1 MCMELSTNIMF
12 FLKVCLMK
20 TAIFFVVVKK
30 SVVTYPLSVV
40 FFIIFAKIFFMIQFL
55 SLLFYFTFPSLII
68 YLCRKS
74 SIMNK
79 IGEILLLYIVGILIS
94 NLVVFPLGLGDSL
107 KGIQDALTSVT
118 ILLAFPMILF
128 GCDFKNWK
136 LKKAIIALCVGLV
149 SVVVVDIIGFYI
161 FNDNQTGFEKI
172 AGLLVGVYTGGTP
185 NLASL
190 KIALDVN
197 AETYIFVH
205 TFDMIISFF
214 YLVFLMS
221 FGIKVF
227 RLFLSRRVAE
237 SQSRKEGSEHCRDV
251 TPVASE
257 NNDVTS
263 VASAY
268 SGIFTKKHFSK
279 TLGALGLAILII
291 IGIGMGVSLL
301 ISGKVDNML
310 VLILTMTTLSIA
322 ASFLPFVRKMEKS
335 YDAGMYLVL
344 IFSLV
349 VASMVDITAID
360 YRAGANIIAYIAFVI
375 FCSLV
380 LSIIL
385 SKIFKVDS
393 DTMVITSVALINS
406 PLFVPMIAESMKNKK
421 VIITG
426 ITVGVIGYAVG
437 NYLGIIV
444 AQLLR

>member
-1 MCMELSTNIMF
+1 ML
-12 FLKVCLMK
+12 
-20 TAIFFVVVKK
+20 
-30 SVVTYPLSVV
+30 
-40 FFIIFAKIFFMIQFL
+40 QFL
-55 SLLFYFTFPSLII
+55 SLLFYFTFPALII
-68 YLCRKS
+68 FLCRKS
-74 SIMNK
+74 SFLNK
-79 IGEILLLYIVGILIS
+79 IGEILLLYIVGILVS
-94 NLVVFPLGLGDSL
+94 NLIVFPLGLGEKL
-107 KGIQDALTSVT
+107 HGIQDSLTSVM

-136 LKKAIIALCVGLV
+136 LKKAIVALCIGLV

-161 FNDNQTGFEKI
+161 FNDNQSGFEKI

-190 KIALDVN
+190 KIALDVD
-197 AETYIFVH
+197 AETYILVH
-205 TFDMIISFF
+205 TFDMIISFI

-221 FGIKVF
+221 FGIRIF
-227 RLFLSRRVAE
+227 RFFLSRRVE
-237 SQSRKEGSEHCRDV
+237 THQLHNENEQYVIDTSKNDNSQQPETNS
-251 TPVASE
+251 
-257 NNDVTS
+257 
-263 VASAY
+263 Y
-268 SGIFTKKHFSK
+268 SGIFTKKHFPK
-279 TLGALGLAILII
+279 TLGALGLAILIV
-291 IGIGMGVSLL
+291 GIGMGVSVLV
-301 ISGKVDNML
+301 SGKVDNML

-349 VASMVDITAID
+349 VASMVDVTAID

-375 FCSLV
+375 FCSLL
-380 LSIIL
+380 LSILL
-385 SKIFKVDS
+385 SKMFKVDA

-426 ITVGVIGYAVG
+426 ITIGVIGYAVG

-444 AQLLR
+444 MQMLK

>member
-1 MCMELSTNIMF
+1 ML
-12 FLKVCLMK
+12 
-20 TAIFFVVVKK
+20 
-30 SVVTYPLSVV
+30 
-40 FFIIFAKIFFMIQFL
+40 QFL
-55 SLLFYFTFPSLII
+55 SLLFYFTFPALII
-68 YLCRKS
+68 FLCRKFS
-74 SIMNK
+74 FLNK
-79 IGEILLLYIVGILIS
+79 IGEILILYIIGILVS
-94 NLVVFPLGLGDSL
+94 NLIVFPLGLGE
-107 KGIQDALTSVT
+107 KIHNIQDTLTSVM

-136 LKKAIIALCVGLV
+136 LKKAILALCIGLV
-149 SVVVVDIIGFYI
+149 SVVVVDIVGFYI

-190 KIALDVN
+190 KIALDVD

-205 TFDMIISFF
+205 TFDMIISFI

-221 FGIKVF
+221 FGIKIF
-227 RLFLSRRVAE
+227 RLFLSRHIETHQLHNENEQFVIDTSKNDSNQHSEE
-237 SQSRKEGSEHCRDV
+237 SCS
-251 TPVASE
+251 
-257 NNDVTS
+257 
-263 VASAY
+263 Y

-279 TLGALGLAILII
+279 TLGALGLAILIV
-291 IGIGMGVSLL
+291 GIGMGVSMLV
-301 ISGKVDNML
+301 SGKIDNML

-349 VASMVDITAID
+349 VASMVDVTAID
-360 YRAGANIIAYIAFVI
+360 YRAGANIVAYIAFVI
-375 FCSLV
+375 FCSLL
-380 LSIIL
+380 LSILL

-393 DTMVITSVALINS
+393 DTMVITSVTLINS
-406 PLFVPMIAESMKNKK
+406 PLFVPMIAEIMKNKK

-426 ITVGVIGYAVG
+426 ITIGVIGYAVG

-444 AQLLR
+444 TQILK

>member
-1 MCMELSTNIMF
+1 MFMELSTNIMF
-12 FLKVCLMK
+12 FLKVCLVK

-30 SVVTYPLSVV
+30 TYCLVVLWSCSL
-40 FFIIFAKIFFMIQFL
+40 FLLFSQKIFFMIQIL
-55 SLLFYFTFPSLII
+55 SLLFYFTFPCLII

-79 IGEILLLYIVGILIS
+79 IGEILLLYIVGILLS

-136 LKKAIIALCVGLV
+136 LKKAIIALCIGLV
-149 SVVVVDIIGFYI
+149 SVVVVDVIGFYI

-221 FGIKVF
+221 VGIKVF
-227 RLFLSRRVAE
+227 RFFLSHKVTK
-237 SQSRKEGSEHCRDV
+237 SQSCQDSSEQCRDV
-251 TPVASE
+251 TPE
-257 NNDVTS
+257 
-263 VASAY
+263 ASAY

-291 IGIGMGVSLL
+291 GVGMGISLL

-375 FCSLV
+375 FSSLI
-380 LSIIL
+380 LSIML

-444 AQLLR
+444 TQLLRLL

>member
-1 MCMELSTNIMF
+1 
-12 FLKVCLMK
+12 
-20 TAIFFVVVKK
+20 
-30 SVVTYPLSVV
+30 
-40 FFIIFAKIFFMIQFL
+40 MIQFL
-55 SLLFYFTFPSLII
+55 SLLFYFTFPCLII

-94 NLVVFPLGLGDSL
+94 NLVIFPLGLGDSL

-136 LKKAIIALCVGLV
+136 LKKAIIALCIGLV
-149 SVVVVDIIGFYI
+149 SVVAVDIIGFYL
-161 FNDNQTGFEKI
+161 FNDNQTGFEKV

-190 KIALDVN
+190 KIALNVD

-205 TFDMIISFF
+205 TFDMIISFI

-227 RLFLSRRVAE
+227 RFFLSHKVTK
-237 SQSRKEGSEHCRDV
+237 SPSCQDGSEFEV
-251 TPVASE
+251 QSSE
-257 NNDVTS
+257 LS
-263 VASAY
+263 Y
-268 SGIFTKKHFSK
+268 SGIFTKKHFIK

-291 IGIGMGVSLL
+291 GVGMGISLF
-301 ISGKVDNML
+301 ISGKVDDML

-375 FCSLV
+375 FCSLI

-426 ITVGVIGYAVG
+426 ITVGVIGYAIG

>member
-1 MCMELSTNIMF
+1 
-12 FLKVCLMK
+12 
-20 TAIFFVVVKK
+20 
-30 SVVTYPLSVV
+30 
-40 FFIIFAKIFFMIQFL
+40 MIQIL
-55 SLLFYFTFPSLII
+55 SLLFYFTFPCLII

-74 SIMNK
+74 AVMNK
-79 IGEILLLYIVGILIS
+79 IGEILLLYIVGILLS
-94 NLVVFPLGLGDSL
+94 NLVIFPLGLGDSL
-107 KGIQDALTSVT
+107 KGVQDALTSVT

-136 LKKAIIALCVGLV
+136 LKKAIIALCIGLV
-149 SVVVVDIIGFYI
+149 SVVTVDIIGFYI

-190 KIALDVN
+190 KIALNVD

-205 TFDMIISFF
+205 TFDMIISFV
-214 YLVFLMS
+214 YLVLLMS

-237 SQSRKEGSEHCRDV
+237 SLGYQDGSEFKV
-251 TPVASE
+251 QSSE
-257 NNDVTS
+257 LS
-263 VASAY
+263 Y

-279 TLGALGLAILII
+279 TLGALGLAVLII
-291 IGIGMGVSLL
+291 GVGMGVSLL
-301 ISGKVDNML
+301 ISGKVDDML

-380 LSIIL
+380 LSIVL
-385 SKIFKVDS
+385 AKIFKVDS

-444 AQLLR
+444 SQLLK

>member
-1 MCMELSTNIMF
+1 ML
-12 FLKVCLMK
+12 
-20 TAIFFVVVKK
+20 
-30 SVVTYPLSVV
+30 
-40 FFIIFAKIFFMIQFL
+40 QFL
-55 SLLFYFTFPSLII
+55 SLLFYFTFPALII
-68 YLCRKS
+68 FLCRKFS
-74 SIMNK
+74 FLNK
-79 IGEILLLYIVGILIS
+79 IGEILILYIIGILVS
-94 NLVVFPLGLGDSL
+94 NLIVFPLGFGEKLHE
-107 KGIQDALTSVT
+107 IQDTLTSVM

-136 LKKAIIALCVGLV
+136 LKKAILALCIGLV
-149 SVVVVDIIGFYI
+149 SVVVVDIVGFYI

-190 KIALDVN
+190 KIALDVD

-205 TFDMIISFF
+205 TFDMIISLI

-221 FGIKVF
+221 FGIKIF
-227 RLFLSRRVAE
+227 RLFLSRHIETHQLHNENEQFVIDTSKNDSNQHSEE
-237 SQSRKEGSEHCRDV
+237 SCS
-251 TPVASE
+251 
-257 NNDVTS
+257 
-263 VASAY
+263 Y

-279 TLGALGLAILII
+279 TLGALGLAILIV
-291 IGIGMGVSLL
+291 GIGMGVSMLV
-301 ISGKVDNML
+301 SGKIDNML

-349 VASMVDITAID
+349 VASMVDVTAID
-360 YRAGANIIAYIAFVI
+360 YRAGANIVAYIAFVI
-375 FCSLV
+375 FCSLL
-380 LSIIL
+380 LSILL

-393 DTMVITSVALINS
+393 DTMVITSVTLINS

-426 ITVGVIGYAVG
+426 ITIGVIGYAVG

-444 AQLLR
+444 TQILK

>member
-1 MCMELSTNIMF
+1 
-12 FLKVCLMK
+12 
-20 TAIFFVVVKK
+20 
-30 SVVTYPLSVV
+30 
-40 FFIIFAKIFFMIQFL
+40 MIQIL
-55 SLLFYFTFPSLII
+55 SLLFYFTFPCLII

-79 IGEILLLYIVGILIS
+79 IGEILLLYIVGILLS

-136 LKKAIIALCVGLV
+136 LKKAIIALCIGLV
-149 SVVVVDIIGFYI
+149 SVVVVDVLGFYI

-221 FGIKVF
+221 VGIKVF
-227 RLFLSRRVAE
+227 RFFLSHKVTK
-237 SQSRKEGSEHCRDV
+237 SQSCQDSSEQSRDV
-251 TPVASE
+251 TPVASK
-257 NNDVTS
+257 NNDVTPE
-263 VASAY
+263 ASAY
-268 SGIFTKKHFSK
+268 SGIFTKKHFPK

-291 IGIGMGVSLL
+291 GVGMGISLL

-375 FCSLV
+375 FCSLI
-380 LSIIL
+380 LSIML

-444 AQLLR
+444 TQLLRLL

>member
-1 MCMELSTNIMF
+1 
-12 FLKVCLMK
+12 
-20 TAIFFVVVKK
+20 
-30 SVVTYPLSVV
+30 
-40 FFIIFAKIFFMIQFL
+40 MIQIL
-55 SLLFYFTFPSLII
+55 SLLFYFVVPCLVIL
-68 YLCRKS
+68 LCRKYS
-74 SIMNK
+74 VMNK
-79 IGEILLLYIVGILIS
+79 IGEILTLYIIGIIVS
-94 NLVVFPLGLGDSL
+94 NVFVFPLGFGDSL
-107 KGIQDALTSVT
+107 KGIQDTLTSVM

-136 LKKAIIALCVGLV
+136 LKNAITALCIGLV
-149 SVVVVDIIGFYI
+149 SVLVVDVIGYYI
-161 FNDNQTGFEKI
+161 FNDEQTGFEKI

-190 KIALDVN
+190 KIALDVD

-205 TFDMIISFF
+205 TFDMIISFV

-227 RLFLSRRVAE
+227 RLFLRQQDNKTTRQQDSKTTRQQDNKTT
-237 SQSRKEGSEHCRDV
+237 SQSL
-251 TPVASE
+251 
-257 NNDVTS
+257 
-263 VASAY
+263 AY
-268 SGIFTKKHFSK
+268 SGIFSKKHFSK
-279 TLGALGLAILII
+279 TLGAFGLAILIV
-291 IGIGMGVSLL
+291 GVGMGVSFL

-349 VASMVDITAID
+349 VATMVDITAID
-360 YRAGANIIAYIAFVI
+360 YKAGINIIMYIAFVI
-375 FCSLV
+375 FCSL
-380 LSIIL
+380 IL
-385 SKIFKVDS
+385 SVILAKIFKVDS

-426 ITVGVIGYAVG
+426 IAVGVIGYAVG

-444 AQLLR
+444 TQVLNAL

>member
-1 MCMELSTNIMF
+1 
-12 FLKVCLMK
+12 
-20 TAIFFVVVKK
+20 
-30 SVVTYPLSVV
+30 
-40 FFIIFAKIFFMIQFL
+40 MIQIL
-55 SLLFYFTFPSLII
+55 SLLFYFVVPYLVIL
-68 YLCRKS
+68 LCRRYS
-74 SIMNK
+74 VMNK
-79 IGEILLLYIVGILIS
+79 IGEILTLYIIGIIVS
-94 NLVVFPLGLGDSL
+94 NVFVFPLGFGDSL
-107 KGIQDALTSVT
+107 KGIQDGLTSVM

-136 LKKAIIALCVGLV
+136 LKNAITALCIGLV
-149 SVVVVDIIGFYI
+149 SVLVVDVIGYYI
-161 FNDNQTGFEKI
+161 FNDEQTGFEKI

-190 KIALDVN
+190 KIALDVD

-205 TFDMIISFF
+205 TFDMIISFV

-227 RLFLSRRVAE
+227 RLFLRQQE
-237 SQSRKEGSEHCRDV
+237 DGSEFKV
-251 TPVASE
+251 QSSE
-257 NNDVTS
+257 FKVQSSDQS
-263 VASAY
+263 Y
-268 SGIFTKKHFSK
+268 SGIFSKKHFSK
-279 TLGALGLAILII
+279 TLGALGLAILIV
-291 IGIGMGVSLL
+291 GVGMGVSFL
-301 ISGKVDNML
+301 ISGKIDNML

-349 VASMVDITAID
+349 VATMVDITAID
-360 YRAGANIIAYIAFVI
+360 YKAGINIIMYIAFVI
-375 FCSLV
+375 FCSL
-380 LSIIL
+380 IL
-385 SKIFKVDS
+385 SMVLAKIFKVDS

-444 AQLLR
+444 TQVLNAL

>member
-1 MCMELSTNIMF
+1 ML
-12 FLKVCLMK
+12 
-20 TAIFFVVVKK
+20 
-30 SVVTYPLSVV
+30 
-40 FFIIFAKIFFMIQFL
+40 QFL
-55 SLLFYFTFPSLII
+55 SLLFYFTFPALII
-68 YLCRKS
+68 FLCRKFS
-74 SIMNK
+74 FLNK
-79 IGEILLLYIVGILIS
+79 IGEILILYIIGILVS
-94 NLVVFPLGLGDSL
+94 NLIVFPLGFGEKLHE
-107 KGIQDALTSVT
+107 IQDTLTSVM

-136 LKKAIIALCVGLV
+136 LKKAILALCIGLV
-149 SVVVVDIIGFYI
+149 SVVVVDIVGFYI

-190 KIALDVN
+190 KIALDVD

-205 TFDMIISFF
+205 TFDMIISFI

-221 FGIKVF
+221 FGIKIF
-227 RLFLSRRVAE
+227 RLFLSRHIETHQLHNENEQFVIDTSKNDSNQHSEE
-237 SQSRKEGSEHCRDV
+237 SCS
-251 TPVASE
+251 
-257 NNDVTS
+257 
-263 VASAY
+263 Y

-279 TLGALGLAILII
+279 TLGALGLAILIV
-291 IGIGMGVSLL
+291 GIGMGVSMLV
-301 ISGKVDNML
+301 SGKIDNML

-349 VASMVDITAID
+349 VASMVDVTAID
-360 YRAGANIIAYIAFVI
+360 YRAGANIVAYIAFVI
-375 FCSLV
+375 FCSLL
-380 LSIIL
+380 LSILL

-393 DTMVITSVALINS
+393 DTMVITSVTLINS

-426 ITVGVIGYAVG
+426 ITIGVIGYAVG

-444 AQLLR
+444 TQILK

>member
-1 MCMELSTNIMF
+1 
-12 FLKVCLMK
+12 
-20 TAIFFVVVKK
+20 
-30 SVVTYPLSVV
+30 
-40 FFIIFAKIFFMIQFL
+40 MIQIL
-55 SLLFYFTFPSLII
+55 SLLFYFVTPYLVIL
-68 YLCRKS
+68 LCRRYS
-74 SIMNK
+74 VMNK
-79 IGEILLLYIVGILIS
+79 IGEILTLYIIGIIVS
-94 NLVVFPLGLGDSL
+94 NVFVFPLGFGDSL
-107 KGIQDALTSVT
+107 KGIQDGLTSVM

-136 LKKAIIALCVGLV
+136 LKNAITALCIGLV
-149 SVVVVDIIGFYI
+149 SVLVVDVIGYYI
-161 FNDNQTGFEKI
+161 FNDEQTGFEKI

-190 KIALDVN
+190 KIALDVD

-205 TFDMIISFF
+205 TFDMIISFV

-227 RLFLSRRVAE
+227 RLFLRQQDNKTTRQQDSKTVRQQDNKTT
-237 SQSRKEGSEHCRDV
+237 SQSL
-251 TPVASE
+251 
-257 NNDVTS
+257 
-263 VASAY
+263 AY
-268 SGIFTKKHFSK
+268 SDIFTKRHFPK
-279 TLGALGLAILII
+279 TLGAFGLAILIV
-291 IGIGMGVSLL
+291 GVGMGVSFL
-301 ISGKVDNML
+301 ISGKIDNML

-349 VASMVDITAID
+349 VATMVDITAID
-360 YRAGANIIAYIAFVI
+360 YKSGINIIMYIAFVI
-375 FCSLV
+375 FCSL
-380 LSIIL
+380 IL
-385 SKIFKVDS
+385 SMVLAKIFKIDS

-444 AQLLR
+444 TQVLNAL

>member
-1 MCMELSTNIMF
+1 
-12 FLKVCLMK
+12 
-20 TAIFFVVVKK
+20 
-30 SVVTYPLSVV
+30 
-40 FFIIFAKIFFMIQFL
+40 MIQIL

-74 SIMNK
+74 SLMNK
-79 IGEILLLYIVGILIS
+79 IGEILLLYIVGILVS

-107 KGIQDALTSVT
+107 KGVQDALTSVT

-136 LKKAIIALCVGLV
+136 LKKAIIALCIGLV
-149 SVVVVDIIGFYI
+149 SVVTVDIIGFYI

-190 KIALDVN
+190 KIALNVD

-205 TFDMIISFF
+205 TFDMIISFV
-214 YLVFLMS
+214 YLVLLMS

-237 SQSRKEGSEHCRDV
+237 SLGYQDGSEFKV
-251 TPVASE
+251 QSSE
-257 NNDVTS
+257 LS
-263 VASAY
+263 Y

-279 TLGALGLAILII
+279 TLGALGLAVLII
-291 IGIGMGVSLL
+291 GVGMGVSLL
-301 ISGKVDNML
+301 ISGKVDDML

-380 LSIIL
+380 LSIVL
-385 SKIFKVDS
+385 AKIFKVDS

-444 AQLLR
+444 SQLLK

>member
-1 MCMELSTNIMF
+1 
-12 FLKVCLMK
+12 
-20 TAIFFVVVKK
+20 
-30 SVVTYPLSVV
+30 
-40 FFIIFAKIFFMIQFL
+40 MIQIL
-55 SLLFYFTFPSLII
+55 SLLFYFTFPCLII

-79 IGEILLLYIVGILIS
+79 IGEILLLYIVGILLS
-94 NLVVFPLGLGDSL
+94 NLVVFPFGLGDSL

-136 LKKAIIALCVGLV
+136 LKKAIIALCIGLI
-149 SVVVVDIIGFYI
+149 SVVVVDVIGFYI

-221 FGIKVF
+221 VGIKVF
-227 RLFLSRRVAE
+227 RFFLSHKVTK
-237 SQSRKEGSEHCRDV
+237 SQSCQDSSEQCRDV
-251 TPVASE
+251 TPE
-257 NNDVTS
+257 
-263 VASAY
+263 ASAY
-268 SGIFTKKHFSK
+268 SGIFTKKHFTK

-291 IGIGMGVSLL
+291 GVGMGISLL

-375 FCSLV
+375 FCSLI
-380 LSIIL
+380 LSIML

-444 AQLLR
+444 TQLLRLL

>member
-1 MCMELSTNIMF
+1 
-12 FLKVCLMK
+12 
-20 TAIFFVVVKK
+20 
-30 SVVTYPLSVV
+30 
-40 FFIIFAKIFFMIQFL
+40 MIQIL

-68 YLCRKS
+68 FLCRKS
-74 SIMNK
+74 SVMNK

-94 NLVVFPLGLGDSL
+94 NLIIFPLGLGEQL
-107 KGIQDALTSVT
+107 QGIQDSLTSVM

-136 LKKAIIALCVGLV
+136 LKKAIVALCIGLV
-149 SVVVVDIIGFYI
+149 SVVVIDVIGFYI

-190 KIALDVN
+190 KIALNVD

-205 TFDMIISFF
+205 TFDMIISFV

-227 RLFLSRRVAE
+227 RLFLRQQDTKTPRHQEE
-237 SQSRKEGSEHCRDV
+237 SSVSGKSQQLSNSA
-251 TPVASE
+251 TQQLE
-257 NNDVTS
+257 NS
-263 VASAY
+263 Y
-268 SGIFTKKHFSK
+268 SGIFTQKHFPK
-279 TLGALGLAILII
+279 TLGALGLAVLIV
-291 IGIGMGVSLL
+291 GIGMGVSVI

-310 VLILTMTTLSIA
+310 ILILTMTTLSIA

-335 YDAGMYLVL
+335 YDAGMYMVL

-349 VASMVDITAID
+349 VATMVDVTAID

-375 FCSLV
+375 FCSLI

-385 SKIFKVDS
+385 SKIFKIDS

-426 ITVGVIGYAVG
+426 IAVGVIGYAVG

-444 AQLLR
+444 AQLLK

>member
-1 MCMELSTNIMF
+1 MF
-12 FLKVCLMK
+12 S
-20 TAIFFVVVKK
+20 FFYYFRKK
-30 SVVTYPLSVV
+30 KY
-40 FFIIFAKIFFMIQFL
+40 FFMIQIL

-74 SIMNK
+74 AVMNK
-79 IGEILLLYIVGILIS
+79 IGEILLLYIVGILVS
-94 NLVVFPLGLGDSL
+94 NLVIFPLGLGDSL
-107 KGIQDALTSVT
+107 KGVQDALTSVT

-136 LKKAIIALCVGLV
+136 LKKAIVALCIGLV
-149 SVVVVDIIGFYI
+149 SVVAVDVIGFYI

-190 KIALDVN
+190 KIALNVD

-205 TFDMIISFF
+205 TFDMIISFV

-227 RLFLSRRVAE
+227 RLFLSHRVTE
-237 SQSRKEGSEHCRDV
+237 SPSHQDGSEFNV
-251 TPVASE
+251 QGSE
-257 NNDVTS
+257 LS
-263 VASAY
+263 Y
-268 SGIFTKKHFSK
+268 SGIFTKKHFPK
-279 TLGALGLAILII
+279 TLGALGLAILI

-301 ISGKVDNML
+301 ISGKVDDML

-375 FCSLV
+375 FGSLV

-444 AQLLR
+444 SQLLK

>member
-1 MCMELSTNIMF
+1 
-12 FLKVCLMK
+12 
-20 TAIFFVVVKK
+20 
-30 SVVTYPLSVV
+30 
-40 FFIIFAKIFFMIQFL
+40 
-55 SLLFYFTFPSLII
+55 
-68 YLCRKS
+68 
-74 SIMNK
+74 MNK

-94 NLVVFPLGLGDSL
+94 NLVIFPLGLGDSL

-136 LKKAIIALCVGLV
+136 LKKAIIALCIGLV
-149 SVVVVDIIGFYI
+149 SVVAVDIIGFYL
-161 FNDNQTGFEKI
+161 FNDNQTGFEKV

-190 KIALDVN
+190 KIALNVD

-205 TFDMIISFF
+205 TFDMIISFI

-227 RLFLSRRVAE
+227 RFFLSHKVTK
-237 SQSRKEGSEHCRDV
+237 SQSCQDGSEFEV
-251 TPVASE
+251 QSSE
-257 NNDVTS
+257 LS
-263 VASAY
+263 Y
-268 SGIFTKKHFSK
+268 SGIFTKKHFIK
-279 TLGALGLAILII
+279 TLGALGLAILIV
-291 IGIGMGVSLL
+291 GIGMGVSLF
-301 ISGKVDNML
+301 ISGKVDDML

-375 FCSLV
+375 FCSLI

-426 ITVGVIGYAVG
+426 ITVGVIGYAIG

>member
-1 MCMELSTNIMF
+1 
-12 FLKVCLMK
+12 
-20 TAIFFVVVKK
+20 
-30 SVVTYPLSVV
+30 
-40 FFIIFAKIFFMIQFL
+40 MIQFL
-55 SLLFYFTFPSLII
+55 SLLFYFTFPCLII

-94 NLVVFPLGLGDSL
+94 NLVIFPLGLGDSL

-136 LKKAIIALCVGLV
+136 LKKAIIALCIGLV
-149 SVVVVDIIGFYI
+149 SVVAVDIIGFYL
-161 FNDNQTGFEKI
+161 FNDNQTGFEKV

-190 KIALDVN
+190 KIALNVD

-205 TFDMIISFF
+205 TFDMIISFI

-227 RLFLSRRVAE
+227 RFFLSHKVTK
-237 SQSRKEGSEHCRDV
+237 SQSCQDGSEFEV
-251 TPVASE
+251 QSSE
-257 NNDVTS
+257 LS
-263 VASAY
+263 Y
-268 SGIFTKKHFSK
+268 SGIFTKKHFIK
-279 TLGALGLAILII
+279 TLGALGLAILIV
-291 IGIGMGVSLL
+291 GIGMGVSLF
-301 ISGKVDNML
+301 ISGKVDDML

-375 FCSLV
+375 FCSLI

-426 ITVGVIGYAVG
+426 ITVGVIGYAIG

>member
-1 MCMELSTNIMF
+1 
-12 FLKVCLMK
+12 
-20 TAIFFVVVKK
+20 
-30 SVVTYPLSVV
+30 
-40 FFIIFAKIFFMIQFL
+40 MIQIL
-55 SLLFYFTFPSLII
+55 SLLFYFVVPYLVIL
-68 YLCRKS
+68 LCRRYS
-74 SIMNK
+74 VMNK
-79 IGEILLLYIVGILIS
+79 IGEILTLYIIGIIVS
-94 NLVVFPLGLGDSL
+94 NVFVFPLGFGDSL
-107 KGIQDALTSVT
+107 KGIQDGLTSVM

-136 LKKAIIALCVGLV
+136 LKNAITALCIGLV
-149 SVVVVDIIGFYI
+149 SVLVVDVIGYYI
-161 FNDNQTGFEKI
+161 FNDEQTGFEKI

-190 KIALDVN
+190 KIALDVD

-205 TFDMIISFF
+205 TFDMIISFV

-227 RLFLSRRVAE
+227 RLFLRQQDNKTTRQQDSKTTRQQDNKTT
-237 SQSRKEGSEHCRDV
+237 SQSL
-251 TPVASE
+251 
-257 NNDVTS
+257 
-263 VASAY
+263 AY
-268 SGIFTKKHFSK
+268 SDIFTKKHFPK
-279 TLGALGLAILII
+279 TLGAFGLSILIV
-291 IGIGMGVSLL
+291 GVGMGVSFL
-301 ISGKVDNML
+301 ISGKIDNML

-349 VASMVDITAID
+349 VATMVDITAID
-360 YRAGANIIAYIAFVI
+360 YKAGINIIMYIAFVI
-375 FCSLV
+375 FCSL
-380 LSIIL
+380 IL
-385 SKIFKVDS
+385 SMVLAKIFKVDS

-444 AQLLR
+444 TQVLNAL

>member
-1 MCMELSTNIMF
+1 
-12 FLKVCLMK
+12 
-20 TAIFFVVVKK
+20 
-30 SVVTYPLSVV
+30 
-40 FFIIFAKIFFMIQFL
+40 MIQIL
-55 SLLFYFTFPSLII
+55 SLLFYFVVPYLVIM
-68 YLCRKS
+68 LCRRYS
-74 SIMNK
+74 VMNK
-79 IGEILLLYIVGILIS
+79 IGEILTLYIIGIIVS
-94 NLVVFPLGLGDSL
+94 NVFVFPLGFGDSL
-107 KGIQDALTSVT
+107 KGIQDGLTSVM

-136 LKKAIIALCVGLV
+136 LKNAITALCIGLV
-149 SVVVVDIIGFYI
+149 SVLVVDVIGYYI
-161 FNDNQTGFEKI
+161 FNDEQTGFEKI

-190 KIALDVN
+190 KIALDVD

-205 TFDMIISFF
+205 TFDMIISFV

-227 RLFLSRRVAE
+227 RLFLRQQDNKTTRPRDSKTTRQQDNKTT
-237 SQSRKEGSEHCRDV
+237 SQSL
-251 TPVASE
+251 
-257 NNDVTS
+257 
-263 VASAY
+263 AY
-268 SGIFTKKHFSK
+268 SDIFTKKHFSK
-279 TLGALGLAILII
+279 TLGALGLAILIV
-291 IGIGMGVSLL
+291 GVGMGVSFL
-301 ISGKVDNML
+301 ISGKIDNML

-349 VASMVDITAID
+349 VATMVDITAID
-360 YRAGANIIAYIAFVI
+360 YKAGINIIMYIAFVI
-375 FCSLV
+375 FCSL
-380 LSIIL
+380 IL
-385 SKIFKVDS
+385 SMVLAKIFKVDS

-444 AQLLR
+444 TQVLNAL

>member
-1 MCMELSTNIMF
+1 
-12 FLKVCLMK
+12 
-20 TAIFFVVVKK
+20 
-30 SVVTYPLSVV
+30 
-40 FFIIFAKIFFMIQFL
+40 MIQIL
-55 SLLFYFTFPSLII
+55 SLLFYFVVPYLVIL
-68 YLCRKS
+68 LCRRYS
-74 SIMNK
+74 VMNK
-79 IGEILLLYIVGILIS
+79 IGEILTLYIIGIIVS
-94 NLVVFPLGLGDSL
+94 NVFVFPLGFGDSL
-107 KGIQDALTSVT
+107 KGIQDGLTSVM

-136 LKKAIIALCVGLV
+136 LKNAITALCIGLV
-149 SVVVVDIIGFYI
+149 SVLVVDVIGYYI
-161 FNDNQTGFEKI
+161 FNDEQTGFEKI

-190 KIALDVN
+190 KIALDVD

-205 TFDMIISFF
+205 TFDMIISFV

-227 RLFLSRRVAE
+227 RLFLRQQDNKTTRPRDSKTTRQQDNKTT
-237 SQSRKEGSEHCRDV
+237 SQSL
-251 TPVASE
+251 
-257 NNDVTS
+257 
-263 VASAY
+263 AY
-268 SGIFTKKHFSK
+268 SDIFTKRHFSK
-279 TLGALGLAILII
+279 TLGALGLAILIV
-291 IGIGMGVSLL
+291 GVGMGVSFL
-301 ISGKVDNML
+301 ISGKIDNML

-349 VASMVDITAID
+349 VATMVDITAID
-360 YRAGANIIAYIAFVI
+360 YKAGINIIMYIAFVI
-375 FCSLV
+375 FCSL
-380 LSIIL
+380 IL
-385 SKIFKVDS
+385 SMVMAKIFKVDS

-444 AQLLR
+444 TQVLNAL